1 MKQKDLSVIVPL
13 RKGSKRVLNKNIKP
27 FLNKSLIKYKL
38 EVVISLGYPIT
49 VDTDDLDVIEYA
61 KTLGLNT
68 IIRPE
73 YFASDQCTNS
83 EYHEYLGKSA
93 KTENILIAQVTNPL
107 IRRSTFLDA
116 INIFFENDCNGLMS
130 VQKVKTFLW
139 DDKGPINYNLSE
151 AVNSQNLPDYWSPT
165 FGVVLC
171 NKNSLIKNRNLMSH
185 KSFLYELDDYEAIDI
200 DTPYDFWLA
209 EKALEYKGEMKWLKS

>member
-1 MKQKDLSVIVPL
+1 MKKKDLSVIVPL
-13 RKGSKRVLNKNIKP
+13 RKGSKRVLNKNTKP

-107 IRRSTFLDA
+107 IRGQHS
-116 INIFFENDCNGLMS
+116 
-130 VQKVKTFLW
+130 
-139 DDKGPINYNLSE
+139 
-151 AVNSQNLPDYWSPT
+151 
-165 FGVVLC
+165 
-171 NKNSLIKNRNLMSH
+171 
-185 KSFLYELDDYEAIDI
+185 
-200 DTPYDFWLA
+200 
-209 EKALEYKGEMKWLKS
+209 